1 MPMSQIP
8 DPRPA
13 EVTCAES
20 DVDDEFAA
28 FHARYCAR
36 VRAYVQRS
44 FPRCEVDVV
53 VQDTFRRA
61 YAHFLEVRHQ
71 GNPWPWLATV
81 ARNLA
86 RNQVRDDRSCRH
98 VGLEELPEVADPT
111 ASPETRL
118 IAIEQMRLL
127 GRALRTLPTRQQQL
141 VRLMISDGMSA
152 TEAGDALGLQ
162 PANARQQI
170 HRIRTRLLNEF
181 EALGGRLAVL
191 PLVALRALR
200 RHGGKT
206 ASYGWQSAALTTAA
220 AVGVGSF
227 ALLPAH
233 LGGMSTQ
240 SPTTLHAVSVTKST
254 HVATSPRRT
263 AVTAVTAP
271 AHPV

>member
-61 YAHFLEVRHQ
+61 YAHFLEVRQ
-71 GNPWPWLATV
+71 QANPWPWLATV

-86 RNQVRDDRSCRH
+86 RNQARDDRSCRH
-98 VGLEELPEVADPT
+98 VGLEALPEVADPT

-127 GRALRTLPTRQQQL
+127 GRALRTLPTRQQQM

-152 TEAGDALGLQ
+152 AEAGDALGLR
-162 PANARQQI
+162 PANARQQL
-170 HRIRTRLLNEF
+170 HRIRTRLLSEF

-191 PLVALRALR
+191 PLLGIRAVR
-200 RHGGKT
+200 RHGGKA

-227 ALLPAH
+227 ALIPAH
-233 LGGMSTQ
+233 IGGATSKRGA
-240 SPTTLHAVSVTKST
+240 TLHAVSVTKSSRLPAAT
-254 HVATSPRRT
+254 HAGGVG
-263 AVTAVTAP
+263 TAP
-271 AHPV
+271 AVRHGS